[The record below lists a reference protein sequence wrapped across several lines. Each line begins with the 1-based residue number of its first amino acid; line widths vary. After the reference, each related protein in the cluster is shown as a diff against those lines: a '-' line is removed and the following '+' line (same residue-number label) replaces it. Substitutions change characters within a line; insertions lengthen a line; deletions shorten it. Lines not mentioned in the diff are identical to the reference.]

1 MSNIHKIN
9 LKKLIGTVGMVCFVA
24 VLIFYGGSAKS
35 NAIQNFSGWAWEADD
50 NTGYSGG
57 GGQQGGG
64 GLPGGGG
71 GSPGGGSPGGGSP
84 ADPTLMNPPGG
95 LGWVSFNCITGGNCA
110 SADYGVDIDQATG
123 NIEGYAWSPY
133 YGWLKF
139 GGLDGFPVG
148 DGTTSANAKVNLASG
163 QVTGWARFCA
173 AADNPTTCKGTAN
186 INPLKTGLWDGWV
199 SLHGNGYGITFNTT
213 DGTFN
218 TPGTM
223 SGYAWGGDDGGRNLV
238 GWLKFTNVSYSIG
251 PAVNISANPKN
262 VQAGGSTV
270 ISWIGENLISSST
283 GCQTSGSANT
293 GIDWYGPTGNGTA
306 KESPLGAFTTGPL
319 QEGVYTYSIQCLG
332 SDGVTLSNIASVEV
346 IVGGVAMLNFFADP
360 GTVYPPDFNT
370 TLKWQT
376 LNSTGP
382 LKNCVAESAPP
393 LNPIAI
399 PNWDGPVSEAPVA
412 PSFAS
417 ETVPINFNPTNLKLT
432 CEDTFG
438 NPISSQISVLR
449 GSLLESLTL
458 KATAVVLGPNG
469 EFVSN
474 FSWSGI
480 NMDVGTCVGVN
491 GGPNW
496 PGPKSG
502 PPGSQNDVIV
512 PPTAPDFTTYS
523 LKCTGK
529 YSGDEYVAE
538 IKLNEGSGGTFNT
551 VKPKYTEN

>member
-1 MSNIHKIN
+1 MNNRQIF
-9 LKKLIGTVGMVCFVA
+9 KKTAFKRFISTISIVGFVA
-24 VLIFYGGSAKS
+24 VLVFYGGPAKS
-35 NAIQNFSGWAWEADD
+35 NAVQNFSGWAWEADD

-57 GGQQGGG
+57 GGG

-71 GSPGGGSPGGGSP
+71 GGGAP
-84 ADPTLMNPPGG
+84 ADPSLMNPPGG
-95 LGWVSFNCITGGNCA
+95 LGWVSFNCTTGGNCA
-110 SADYGVDIDQATG
+110 SGDYGVDIDQATG

-148 DGTTSANAKVNLASG
+148 LGTTSANAKVNLANG

-173 AADNPTTCKGTAN
+173 AADNPITCKGTSNLNA
-186 INPLKTGLWDGWV
+186 LKNGGWDGWV
-199 SLHGNGYGITFNTT
+199 SLQGTGYGVTFTT
-213 DGTFN
+213 SDGTFN

-223 SGYAWGGDDGGRNLV
+223 SGFAWGGDDGGRNLV
-238 GWLKFTNVSYSIG
+238 GWLQFTNVNYLVG
-251 PAVNISANPKN
+251 PAVNISANPKT
-262 VQAGGSTV
+262 VLAGGSTV
-270 ISWIGENLISSST
+270 ISWVGENLISSAT

-293 GIDWYGPTGNGTA
+293 GIDWYGPTGNGTS
-306 KESPLGAFTTGPL
+306 KPSPLGAFTTGPL
-319 QEGVYTYSIQCLG
+319 DSGIYTYSIQCLG
-332 SDGVTLSNIASVEV
+332 SDGITLSNIASIDV
-346 IVGGVAMLNFFADP
+346 IVGGVSVLNFFADP

-370 TLKWQT
+370 TLKWQA
-376 LNSTGP
+376 LNSAGP
-382 LKNCVAESAPP
+382 LTNCVAESAPP
-393 LNPIAI
+393 LNPVAI
-399 PNWDGPVSEAPVA
+399 PNWDGPVSQAPTA
-412 PSFAS
+412 PDFAS
-417 ETVPINFNPTNLKLT
+417 EVISIDFNPTNLKLI
-432 CEDTFG
+432 CQDSLG
-438 NPISSQISVLR
+438 NPVSSQISVLR

-458 KATAVVLGPNG
+458 KATAVVIGPTG

-480 NMDVGTCVGVN
+480 NMDVGTCVGSN

-529 YSGDEYVAE
+529 YSGDEYIAE

-551 VKPKYTEN
+551 VKPKFEEN